1 MFVPSW
7 KGCAT
12 AAPELAS
19 VPHHHFPLRAMQM
32 KAAAFWFLC
41 SAQLPAFCTSRR
53 AWLVVRK
60 QLGVVLFV
68 LFRRLCP
75 FRQCPSALM
84 LFAEIPGSPGHLFNC
99 MKDLAQWHRRELLP
113 STSQAGN
120 GCEEGDLVFQMLLP
134 SAMEAEGIPK
144 GNYLAFMLLLLMED
158 GEWAAGCG
166 GGVLPLHAAPSH
178 NS

>member
-1 MFVPSW
+1 
-7 KGCAT
+7 
-12 AAPELAS
+12 
-19 VPHHHFPLRAMQM
+19 MQM

-84 LFAEIPGSPGHLFNC
+84 LFAEIPGSPEHLFNC
-99 MKDLAQWHRRELLP
+99 MKDLPQWHRRELLP
-113 STSQAGN
+113 STFQAGN
-120 GCEEGDLVFQMLLP
+120 GYEEGDLVFQMLLP
-134 SAMEAEGIPK
+134 SAMEADRGNSQGELPSFHVASAHGGWGVGCWLWRWCASFACCTFPQLVEGSQ
-144 GNYLAFMLLLLMED
+144 MS
-158 GEWAAGCG
+158 
-166 GGVLPLHAAPSH
+166 V
-178 NS
+178 